1 MLFKDQK
8 VVFNDV
14 VVPNSVGKI
23 LTDIPYGRKKWQS
36 FDLYLPKEM
45 QGDTLI
51 PLLLDLQGGGPCS
64 RKEVFRKIGTNATI
78 NRGRLCR
85 CLHELLPG
93 F

>member
-51 PLLLDLQGGGPCS
+51 PLLLDLQGGGALFAEGSLQKNWHQCYD
-64 RKEVFRKIGTNATI
+64 
-78 NRGRLCR
+78 
-85 CLHELLPG
+85 
-93 F
+93 